1 MIFNKINL
9 RDRVIRKFESL
20 IEPKYDLLKTKKI
33 YFDKTLGEISHVTTA
48 QGFNIFVRHD
58 GSRVFPRAIDGKE
71 LMDIIQCIKKNDIY
85 TFIYTEN
92 QKCKVKPKKR

>member
-9 RDRVIRKFESL
+9 RERVVKKFVSL

-33 YFDKTLGEISHVTTA
+33 YFDKTQCEISYVTCVE
-48 QGFNIFVRHD
+48 GYNIFVRHD

-71 LMDIIQCIKKNDIY
+71 LMDIIQCVKKNDIY
-85 TFIYTEN
+85 TYIYTEN